1 MNNKLTIIQNFVVT
15 KEGRLQIIK
24 KQFNNLGKILGNY
37 EFIVNYDTET
47 YSKEV
52 KSLYEENIPNFYFS
66 NVVGQSWSKITR
78 SLVEKCTTPYI
89 YYLVEDNIFFPE
101 ITSEYFDSMLNEFIS
116 NKCVNLNL
124 GKVEKYRMEQ
134 HWVFMQEKYTRH
146 KFIRT
151 FRTDHSPLHCLPLA
165 GIWDKNLF
173 LEVLDTIKESS
184 AYSELLQFEA
194 HSNRFRSPEY
204 IASTPVVRIIN
215 HEEKVNGK
223 TIKEWR

>member
-1 MNNKLTIIQNFVVT
+1 MNDQLTIIQNFVVT
-15 KEGRLQIIK
+15 KEGRLQILK

-66 NVVGQSWSKITR
+66 NVVGQSWSKTTR
-78 SLVEKCTTPYI
+78 SLIEKCTTPYI

-101 ITSEYFDSMLNEFIS
+101 TTNEYFNSMLNEFIS

-124 GKVEKYRMEQ
+124 GKVEKQRLE
-134 HWVFMQEKYTRH
+134 HNWTSPNTIN

-151 FRTDHSPLHCLPLA
+151 FRTDHSPIHCLPLA

-173 LEVLDTIKESS
+173 LKILDTIKESN
-184 AYSELLQFEA
+184 AYNELLQFEA
-194 HSNRFRSPEY
+194 NSNQFRSPEY

-215 HEEKVNGK
+215 HEENINGK
-223 TIKEWR
+223 TIKEWK